1 METLTRRGIPWTEL
15 EALQAE
21 LVGRVTRDPREAFL
35 LVSEP
40 TPTFTYGLSG
50 TSAELLWAD
59 AEKRGVKVHPVA
71 RGGRWTYHGPGQI
84 VIYPIG
90 FLPKLGYPKRAVR
103 KFLGDLAS
111 SVRLFLAGYGLKGD
125 IRETPFGVFV
135 GDEKIASFGLS
146 LRNGVS
152 SHGLAFY
159 AKPQTGYFDGIIP
172 CGMDRPRITSLEEA
186 GVSLPWERVAGELTD
201 YIKRGFQ
208 ASKN

>member
-21 LVGRVTRDPREAFL
+21 LVARVTRDPREAFL
-35 LVSEP
+35 LISEP

-50 TSAELLWAD
+50 NPAELLWP
-59 AEKRGVKVHPVA
+59 EPQRRGVQVHPVS
-71 RGGRWTYHGPGQI
+71 RGGRWTYHGPGQV

-90 FLPKLGYPKRAVR
+90 FLPKLGYPKRAAR
-103 KFLGDLAS
+103 RFLNDLAS
-111 SVRLFLAGYGLKGD
+111 SVLLFLTQHEITGEVRD
-125 IRETPFGVFV
+125 TPFGVYL
-135 GDEKIASFGLS
+135 GDAKIASFGVS

-159 AKPQTGYFDGIIP
+159 LKPQTEYFHGIVP
-172 CGMDRPRITSLEEA
+172 CGMAQPRITSLEEA
-186 GVSLPWERVAGELTD
+186 GISLPWETAASELTD